1 MLKGNKGEWSEPYAL
16 LKLLADGKLFLGDEN
31 FDKLESVFYPILQ
44 VIKHEKS
51 RSIDFSIHDNI
62 VLVSNGVV
70 QFQIPVA
77 EFVHQAKQCFEK
89 IRSSKSKTGSFGIPE
104 IEAFLNTL
112 TIGVLKTKATLKND
126 ITIQIKDL
134 NTYTAPSLGFSIKS
148 QLGRPST
155 LLNASAVTNFTY
167 MLKGHRLSP
176 NEIKMVNETVK
187 FSDKLRILDGLGI
200 KLEFKEIED
209 RVFRSNLK
217 TIDFFFERVLAKVLI
232 LYYSGVCA
240 PDNSIKKLVELIA
253 EDNFMEYDL
262 ETNPSMYEM
271 TMKRFLTDY
280 ALGMRAGEVW
290 RREYEATGG
299 YLVVK
304 EDGELICYN
313 FYFTRNFENYLYNNT
328 KLDTASSSRH
338 QFGEIYNQGEMQLLK
353 LNLQIRFIR

>member
-31 FDKLESVFYPILQ
+31 FDKVESVFYPILQ

-70 QFQIPVA
+70 QFEIPVA
-77 EFVHQAKQCFEK
+77 EFVHKAKHCFDK
-89 IRSSKSKTGSFGIPE
+89 IRSSKSRSGSFEIPD

-112 TIGVLKTKATLKND
+112 TIGTLKTKASLKND

-148 QLGRPST
+148 QLGSPST
-155 LLNASAVTNFTY
+155 LLNASTVTNFTFV
-167 MLKGHRLSP
+167 LNGHILSP
-176 NEIKMVNETVK
+176 IEIKQFNEAEK
-187 FSDKLRILDGLGI
+187 FSDKFQILAGLGV
-200 KLEFKEIED
+200 KLEFKEIEN
-209 RVFRSNLK
+209 RIFRSNLK
-217 TIDFFFERVLAKVLI
+217 TIDFFFDRVFAEVLL
-232 LYYSGVCA
+232 LYYSGNVA
-240 PDNSIKKLVELIA
+240 PDNSIKRVVELVA
-253 EDNFMEYDL
+253 RNNFMEYDL
-262 ETNPSMYEM
+262 DINPSMYEM

-290 RREYEATGG
+290 KREYEATGG

-313 FYFTRNFENYLYNNT
+313 FYFTKNFESYLYNNT
-328 KLDTASSSRH
+328 RLETASTSRH
-338 QFGEIYNQGEMQLLK
+338 QFGEIYSDGDTQLLK